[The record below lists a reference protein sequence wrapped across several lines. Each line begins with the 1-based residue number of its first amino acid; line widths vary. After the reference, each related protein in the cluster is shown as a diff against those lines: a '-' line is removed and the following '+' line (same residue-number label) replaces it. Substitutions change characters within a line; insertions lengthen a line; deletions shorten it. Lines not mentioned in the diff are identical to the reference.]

1 MVGGNP
7 VKVTPMW
14 VASLFSNGRDDQSG
28 APGPT
33 SETPWRRR
41 DLLCCLERQARMA
54 CSKVSGSKPQRGQE
68 VLASGAGGIGIGGPP
83 GGVGS

>member
-1 MVGGNP
+1 MAGGNMVGGNP

-33 SETPWRRR
+33 SETPWRGRN
-41 DLLCCLERQARMA
+41 LLCCLEGQDRMV
-54 CSKVSGSKPQRGQE
+54 CSKVSGSRPQRGQE
-68 VLASGAGGIGIGGPP
+68 VSASGDLQ
-83 GGVGS
+83 VGSAAS